1 MTTYLL
7 LLMHPDDIK
16 SPRSLTI
23 YKHIV
28 FIINIY
34 KNIQLVYFYISL
46 IDLASSFIMH
56 GAVNDRP
63 YF

>member
-7 LLMHPDDIK
+7 LLMLHDDIK

-23 YKHIV
+23 NIISV

-46 IDLASSFIMH
+46 IDLANSFIMH
-56 GAVNDRP
+56 GAVKDLP